1 MAGRG
6 GARGA
11 SRGEILEVW
20 GGVDELGEDMLSDEN
35 HPAAGAGAG
44 VRSARCTG
52 GGGFV
57 PK

>member
-1 MAGRG
+1 MEA
-6 GARGA
+6 
-11 SRGEILEVW
+11 W
-20 GGVDELGEDMLSDEN
+20 GGVDGVDENMPSDEN

-52 GGGFV
+52 GEGFV